1 MKKLL
6 PLLLLGGCASN
17 PHLDLSRGNGYGN
30 EYCPT
35 SGYLLVG
42 SLTGTSA
49 GVISGSF
56 ATGGIVA
63 LASGFVMWSNTVPWH
78 EINCEVMEES
88 E

>member
-6 PLLLLGGCASN
+6 PLFLLGGCASN

-35 SGYLLVG
+35 SAYLLVG

-49 GVISGSF
+49 GVISGSV

-63 LASGFVMWSNTVPWH
+63 LVSGFVIWGNTVPYH
-78 EINCEVMEES
+78 DINCEVIEED
-88 E
+88 

>member
-42 SLTGTSA
+42 SLAGTSA

-63 LASGFVMWSNTVPWH
+63 LVSGFVMWSNTVPWH
-78 EINCEVMEES
+78 EINCEVIEES